1 METKHKLTIIADSSA
16 LVSLIVITDSNH
28 HRATQFI
35 EHLAPVDSIVIPS
48 EIFAEALN
56 LLGKK
61 FGHEQAIQ
69 AAYSFLETELFTV
82 VPSTDV
88 ARMKALEMYGTLG
101 AGDSY
106 TDALVMALA
115 DYHGTNAV
123 FGFDDVFSKRGY
135 QIPS

>member
-1 METKHKLTIIADSSA
+1 METRHKLTIIADSSA

-28 HRATQFI
+28 HRAASFI
-35 EHLAPVDSIVIPS
+35 EQLSSVDSVVIPS

-61 FGHEQAIQ
+61 FGHEQALQ
-69 AAYSFLETELFTV
+69 AAYSFLEAELFTV

-88 ARMKALEMYGTLG
+88 ARMKALELYGTL
-101 AGDSY
+101 ATGDSY
-106 TDALVMALA
+106 TDALVMAIA

-135 QIPS
+135 RIPS